1 MKSISIHG
9 LDDTLDGMIKEK
21 ALKQGL
27 SINKTIKKLLE
38 EALGIRP
45 KDSSVKDQVFSDLFG
60 IWNQDDLKDFEVST
74 SDFNQID
81 EKDWF

>member
-9 LDDTLDGMIKEK
+9 LDDTLEVMIKEK

-45 KDSSVKDQVFSDLFG
+45 KDSSMKEQAFSDLFG
-60 IWNQDDLKDFEVST
+60 IWNQDDLNDFQESI
-74 SDFNQID
+74 SDFDQID
-81 EKDWF
+81 EKDWQ

>member
-9 LDDTLDGMIKEK
+9 LDETLDAIIKEK
-21 ALKQGL
+21 AHKQGL

-45 KDSSVKDQVFSDLFG
+45 KDSSINEKAFSDLFG
-60 IWNQDDLKDFEVST
+60 IWNQDDLNDFQKST
-74 SDFNQID
+74 FDLNQID
-81 EKDWF
+81 EKDWQ